1 MDRRILEKMYSHTQK
16 KGMLQKCNIPFFNRC
31 IQYLILKKEKGT

>member
-1 MDRRILEKMYSHTQK
+1 MDRRILEKMYSHTK
-16 KGMLQKCNIPFFNRC
+16 KRNVAEMQHSFFNRC